1 MGRASQPTTITPRT
15 GRLLRSF
22 ATKAEAGAPGL
33 LLFSFWNSVLDG
45 LPVTLARGCAVA
57 RLMCARE
64 MGDSMVSKEVGDT
77 LARNAVFSV
86 LSAARRNA
94 LAERATLIKL
104 VKGGKL
110 FARGEQPEAAYA
122 IVSGEIE
129 VTIEGPDGR
138 DVFIALL
145 GSGTVIGELG
155 VLDGVPRST
164 DARATRKTEVLKI
177 SRSLVTEALRD
188 EPNSALALLGV
199 LASRLRDTD
208 HLVDRNA
215 SMDLGKRLAR
225 LLLEEG
231 AKGKI
236 VYNQSDLA
244 HLVGA
249 TREAVNRKL
258 SRWRKSNWIM
268 LNHTGLHILDRNA
281 LLAICRRSAAI

>member
-1 MGRASQPTTITPRT
+1 
-15 GRLLRSF
+15 
-22 ATKAEAGAPGL
+22 
-33 LLFSFWNSVLDG
+33 
-45 LPVTLARGCAVA
+45 
-57 RLMCARE
+57 MCARE

>member
-1 MGRASQPTTITPRT
+1 M
-15 GRLLRSF
+15 L
-22 ATKAEAGAPGL
+22 
-33 LLFSFWNSVLDG
+33 
-45 LPVTLARGCAVA
+45 
-57 RLMCARE
+57 
-64 MGDSMVSKEVGDT
+64 SKELGDT

-86 LSAARRNA
+86 LSPARRTA
-94 LAERATLIKL
+94 LVERATSIKL
-104 VKGGKL
+104 TKGGKL
-110 FARGEQPEAAYA
+110 FSRGEQPEAAYA

-155 VLDGVPRST
+155 VLDGVPRTT

-177 SRSLVTEALRD
+177 SRSLVKEALRD

-199 LASRLRDTD
+199 LASRLRETD